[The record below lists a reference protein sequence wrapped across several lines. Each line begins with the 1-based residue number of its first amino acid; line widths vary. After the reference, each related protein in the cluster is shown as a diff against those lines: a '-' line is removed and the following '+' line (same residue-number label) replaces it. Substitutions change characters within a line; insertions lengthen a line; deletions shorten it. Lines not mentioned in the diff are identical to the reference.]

1 MAELEQR
8 DQWAS
13 RWGLILAAAGNAIG
27 IGNLLRFPGQAG
39 QNGGGAFMIPYV
51 VSLLLFGLPMMW
63 VAWATGR
70 LGGRKGHGSTPGMF
84 EQLWRNPAAK
94 YLGVIGVALPLV
106 FCFYYTYIESWCLG
120 YAWFSLTGDFV
131 SSPGHTVHMAT
142 YLEEYLGT
150 TTTTSYFPGYTT
162 TITFA
167 LITVLLNVWI
177 LYRGVAKG
185 IELLAKIAMPAL
197 LLFCLVL
204 VVRIFSLDGGK
215 GTVWDGLSFLWT
227 PNLGALSN
235 PKVWVAAAGQIFFTL
250 SIGFGSLE
258 CYASYLKDNDD
269 LALTGL
275 TTVAANE
282 FVEVIFGSLIAIP
295 ACAVFFGADQV
306 ANIAGSGTFN
316 IGMIAMP
323 EVLRSFPGVEFFG
336 TLWFL
341 LLFFAA
347 FTSSVGV
354 AQPVI
359 AFFEDEVKMPKAA
372 AAMIVGLFWV
382 LGTIPCI
389 FFQRYGAVDEF
400 DFWAGTIGLVVFA
413 FIEVILFAWVF
424 KMKNGWEELHRGAL
438 IKVPRVFYYV
448 LKYVTPVLLLVIFGW
463 WFKDAIANDTLA
475 PVPKVQYAVEDIPQY
490 EGSFAKGAPLPSA
503 GVAGDGAKSEAAA
516 IRKAVSDIVMAR
528 EHDMFAWAAAQ
539 IEADGRIAVQSLQ
552 GDPNL
557 LEALDAA
564 ALERLLALEGFHYEP
579 SSKERAAGLAAQPR
593 AVKLQVEGWHRAP
606 YLWLVR
612 VIIIGIVLAFLVMI
626 YAIWRKRAAVAAAA
640 AKAAA
645 EAEAQ
650 P

>member
-1 MAELEQR
+1 MPELEQR

-63 VAWATGR
+63 VAWTIGR
-70 LGGRKGHGSTPGMF
+70 MGGRKGHGSTPGMF
-84 EQLWRNPAAK
+84 EQLWHHRAAK
-94 YLGVIGVALPLV
+94 YLGVLGIALPLI
-106 FCFYYTYIESWCLG
+106 FCLYYTYIESWCLG
-120 YAWFSLTGDFV
+120 YAWLSLTGDFV
-131 SSPGHTVHMAT
+131 STPDRTVHLAS
-142 YLEEYLGT
+142 YLNEYLGT
-150 TTTTSYFPGYTT
+150 TTTSGYFPGYSA

-167 LITVLLNVWI
+167 VITVLLNVWI

-197 LLFCLVL
+197 FLFCLIL
-204 VVRIFSLDGGK
+204 VVRVFSLDGGK

-227 PNLGALSN
+227 PNLEALSQ
-235 PKVWVAAAGQIFFTL
+235 PRVWVAAAGQIFFTL

-295 ACAVFFGADQV
+295 ACAVFFGGAQV
-306 ANIAGSGTFN
+306 QSVASSGVFN
-316 IGMIAMP
+316 IGMISMP

-359 AFFEDEVKMPKAA
+359 AFFEDEAKMPRAA
-372 AAMIVGLFWV
+372 SSMLVGLLWI

-389 FFQRYGAVDEF
+389 FFHRYGAVDEM
-400 DFWAGTIGLVVFA
+400 DFWAGTLGLVVCA
-413 FIEVILFAWVF
+413 FVEVALFAWVF
-424 KMKNGWEELHRGAL
+424 GIKKGWEELHKGAL
-438 IKVPRVFYYV
+438 IKVPKVFYYV
-448 LKYVTPVLLLVIFGW
+448 LKYVTPVLLLGVFGW
-463 WFKDAIANDTLA
+463 WFVDAIARDTL
-475 PVPKVQYAVEDIPQY
+475 VPKPRVDYTVMDLPKFA
-490 EGSFAKGAPLPSA
+490 GSFAPGPTLPLAAPAEGRPASSA
-503 GVAGDGAKSEAAA
+503 DQIRAALAAKVNQHEQ
-516 IRKAVSDIVMAR
+516 
-528 EHDMFAWAAAQ
+528 DMMGWA
-539 IEADGRIAVQSLQ
+539 EADIRPDGSIAVVALQ
-552 GDPNL
+552 GNPYL
-557 LEALDAA
+557 LEALDAPTF
-564 ALERLLALEGFHYEP
+564 ERLLALDGYHYEP
-579 SSKERAAGLAAQPR
+579 SAAERTATTAGGTR
-593 AVKLQVEGWHRAP
+593 HVRLQVEAWHRAP
-606 YLWLVR
+606 YIWLTR
-612 VIIIGIVLAFLVMI
+612 VIIIGTTLAFLVMI
-626 YAIWRKRAAVAAAA
+626 YAVWQKRAATRAAAA
-640 AKAAA
+640 AAAQ
-645 EAEAQ
+645 EAEAA